1 MSPWSIVRG
10 LWSDGRKSTWETMS
24 PIMQECFKDLGY
36 SKAEFP
42 HAEQASVN
50 TLAIPIYPEL
60 TPAQRACVVEQIKE
74 FYTAR

>member
-1 MSPWSIVRG
+1 
-10 LWSDGRKSTWETMS
+10 
-24 PIMQECFKDLGY
+24 MQECFKDLGY